1 MWRGRCSINCWLNWK
16 ESNQLQHAC
25 WLSPSYFSYR
35 NYSLEIVMNFVRKYV
50 YVDVEGNIVYL
61 RNFKFEKLELAKM
74 SKIRQW
80 LNKLWV
86 ICSEEYLATIKSHVV
101 EGY

>member
-1 MWRGRCSINCWLNWK
+1 
-16 ESNQLQHAC
+16 
-25 WLSPSYFSYR
+25 
-35 NYSLEIVMNFVRKYV
+35 MNFVRKYV

-80 LNKLWV
+80 LNKLWD
-86 ICSEEYLATIKSHVV
+86 ICSEEYLATIKSC
-101 EGY
+101 G